1 MYYLRSTIIIAL
13 AAPVGCVRHF
23 DTRSFCWAGDS
34 TRHRRRLVRLPERPR
49 VSVRLRTRTDLSKV
63 PSEEL
68 IHAEASFCDSPRV
81 FVLLGRTIY
90 VDPPLTSLRD
100 AGRSNPADSSG
111 VYTYVVLL
119 DVKRQGS
126 PIRGPLK
133 LASTYRLC
141 RGASVSSSWGAILG
155 RAFPSN
161 TVQVSAET
169 IREALVHHEVSRGG

>member
-1 MYYLRSTIIIAL
+1 MSYLRSTIIIAL
-13 AAPVGCVRHF
+13 AAPLAACVTSIR
-23 DTRSFCWAGDS
+23 DLSAGPV
-34 TRHRRRLVRLPERPR
+34 TVLATAAAGQLPERPR

-68 IHAEASFCDSPRV
+68 IHAEASFCDSPKD

-126 PIRGPLK
+126 PDSRPPEIGFDLSTVPRSVCIK
-133 LASTYRLC
+133 LMGGYI
-141 RGASVSSSWGAILG
+141 GESVS
-155 RAFPSN
+155 SN

-169 IREALVHHEVSRGG
+169 IREALAHHEVSRGG